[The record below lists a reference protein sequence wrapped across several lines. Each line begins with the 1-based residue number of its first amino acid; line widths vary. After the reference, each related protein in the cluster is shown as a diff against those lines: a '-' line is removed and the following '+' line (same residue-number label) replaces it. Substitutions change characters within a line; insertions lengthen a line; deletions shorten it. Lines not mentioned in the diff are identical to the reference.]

1 MRMHLMTAT
10 AVGFLVAAPLAA
22 QEMDQHW
29 SSGRP
34 DGHAPIG
41 VMADHTHEKGEM
53 MLSYRFMYMSMDG
66 LRTGTTG
73 LTRDDVLQSYPVTP
87 VKMPMKMH
95 MVGVMFAPSSRIT
108 LMTMVPFVS
117 MDMDHV
123 TRMGGAF
130 TTEASGVGDVKAQA
144 MVTVFD
150 RNRMKVHVN
159 AGVSL
164 PTGSIDESDVTPASG
179 GQEVRLPYP
188 MQTGSGTFDLT
199 PGITWL
205 WQNDRWSSG
214 VQASGVIRTGEND
227 NGYTLG
233 NVGTATVWGA
243 RQFNPMLSG
252 SIRLAGRTW
261 GKIDGVDPS
270 LNAAMVPT
278 ADPANSG
285 GNRVDALVGIN
296 FEVRKGTLKGQRL
309 AIEAGIPLYQSLN
322 GIQLERDWMITAG
335 WQYAFRVYGE

>member
-1 MRMHLMTAT
+1 MQLQLMTSA
-10 AVGFLVAAPLAA
+10 ALALLLAAPLAA
-22 QEMDQHW
+22 QKADQHW

-41 VMADHTHEKGEM
+41 VMGDHTHEKGEM
-53 MLSYRFMYMSMDG
+53 MLSYRYMYMSMDG

-73 LTRDDVLQSYPVTP
+73 LSNDDVLQGYPVTP

-95 MVGVMFAPSSRIT
+95 MVGVMFAPGDRIT
-108 LMTMVPFVS
+108 LMGMLPFVS

-123 TRMGGAF
+123 TGMGGSF
-130 TTEASGVGDVKAQA
+130 TTEASGLGDVKAQA

-150 RNRMKVHVN
+150 RDRMKVHVT

-188 MQTGSGTFDLT
+188 MQVGSGTFDLM
-199 PGITWL
+199 PGITWV

-214 VQASGVIRTGEND
+214 AQASGVIRTGEND

-233 NVGTATVWGA
+233 NVGSATVWGA
-243 RQFNPMLSG
+243 RQFSPMLSG
-252 SIRLAGRTW
+252 SVRLAGRTW
-261 GKIDGVDPS
+261 GEIDGSDPS
-270 LNAAMVPT
+270 LSPGMVPT

-285 GNRVDALVGIN
+285 GNRLDALVGIN
-296 FEVRKGTLKGQRL
+296 FEVRRGSLKGQRL

-322 GIQLERDWMITAG
+322 GIQLETDWMITAG
-335 WQYAFRVYGE
+335 WQYAFRVF